1 MIPFSILSGQLLT
14 EGNNIQE
21 ISILDVSRI
30 GFPFRVPK
38 SFHKS
43 WDAIRLQFYCRK
55 DSAYREVV
63 LRDVFCEMQQ
73 ETEFFVVYR
82 VETNQPDYKA
92 AVTQL
97 MAEYSQYISLKLEED
112 AGTLAQTWAGYPA
125 QMDDVFAP
133 HWDAQRHDW
142 FSGMQPDA
150 AWRAC
155 IPKLPPLAVALDR
168 PELWEKYIALPDSE
182 FFAWYWALHGLG
194 KHPISRMPVR
204 YVYVGSA
211 YCPRLFPQPQA
222 LCRLVHKARRE
233 NLQPV
238 LVTSMLREHDVPRA
252 QDWLRHLPEQR
263 MELVC
268 NDWGMMELVKQA
280 GHVPVCGTLLNKRR
294 KDARLAYKTGMAAHR
309 DQLRQTAVQA
319 SFYRAWLRRT
329 YGVETISFEACGY
342 VPDLTPNADV
352 YAPFYQTNTAGHC
365 TLYAVCHNGSRGRQ
379 TAEDDCPQYCRER
392 VFLYPDHLHM
402 IGRYNSLFGADL
414 RILTDGAYLDAFLSQ
429 KPRRLVINLL

>member
-1 MIPFSILSGQLLT
+1 MIPFSILSGQLLA
-14 EGNNIQE
+14 EGNSIQE

-43 WDAIRLQFYCRK
+43 WDSIRLQFYCRK

-150 AWRAC
+150 AWRA
-155 IPKLPPLAVALDR
+155 
-168 PELWEKYIALPDSE
+168 
-182 FFAWYWALHGLG
+182 
-194 KHPISRMPVR
+194 
-204 YVYVGSA
+204 
-211 YCPRLFPQPQA
+211 
-222 LCRLVHKARRE
+222 
-233 NLQPV
+233 
-238 LVTSMLREHDVPRA
+238 
-252 QDWLRHLPEQR
+252 
-263 MELVC
+263 
-268 NDWGMMELVKQA
+268 
-280 GHVPVCGTLLNKRR
+280 
-294 KDARLAYKTGMAAHR
+294 
-309 DQLRQTAVQA
+309 
-319 SFYRAWLRRT
+319 
-329 YGVETISFEACGY
+329 
-342 VPDLTPNADV
+342 
-352 YAPFYQTNTAGHC
+352 
-365 TLYAVCHNGSRGRQ
+365 
-379 TAEDDCPQYCRER
+379 
-392 VFLYPDHLHM
+392 
-402 IGRYNSLFGADL
+402 
-414 RILTDGAYLDAFLSQ
+414 
-429 KPRRLVINLL
+429 